1 MAAFGE
7 VTLILSPMFRQ
18 GPTGIYVL
26 VDDEVGIKSLLV
38 PHIFCVLIMSFCVH
52 YVILCT
58 LQLVSFFF
66 FASPQRTQF

>member
-7 VTLILSPMFRQ
+7 VTLILSPMLRQ

-38 PHIFCVLIMSFCVH
+38 PHILCPYNIL
-52 YVILCT
+52 LCT
-58 LQLVSFFF
+58 LQMPSFFAF
-66 FASPQRTQF
+66 PQRTQF

>member
-26 VDDEVGIKSLLV
+26 VDDEVGIKSLLA
-38 PHIFCVLIMSFCVH
+38 PHIFSVLIISFCVH
-52 YVILCT
+52 FNW
-58 LQLVSFFF
+58 LVFFCF
-66 FASPQRTQF
+66 LKEPNFKQF

>member
-7 VTLILSPMFRQ
+7 VILILSPMFRQ

-38 PHIFCVLIMSFCVH
+38 SHIFCVLIMSFCVH
-52 YVILCT
+52 FNW
-58 LQLVSFFF
+58 LVFFF
-66 FASPQRTQF
+66 LLLLKEPNFKQF